1 MMNLEDDLREF
12 IELLNALKVRYII
25 VGAFAVAYHGYPRYT
40 GDIDL
45 FVERSSENAEAI
57 LHAIQLFGFAGL
69 GLSSEDFLQ
78 ENQVIQLGVAP
89 NRIDVLTFLSGVEFD
104 EAWTTRVPGEIGG
117 LSVPIISKELLKQN
131 KAASARPQDIADLE
145 HL

>member
-1 MMNLEDDLREF
+1 MTNLEDDLREF

-45 FVERSSENAEAI
+45 FIERSPENAQGI
-57 LHAIQLFGFAGL
+57 LNAIQQFGFGDL
-69 GLSSEDFLQ
+69 GISSEDFLQ
-78 ENQVIQLGVAP
+78 ADQVIQLGIAP
-89 NRIDVLTFLSGVEFD
+89 NRIDLLTFLSGVEFQ
-104 EAWTTRVPGEIGG
+104 EAWATRVQGEIAG
-117 LSVPIISKELLKQN
+117 LSVPIISKELLKKN
-131 KAASARPQDIADLE
+131 KAASARSQDMADLE